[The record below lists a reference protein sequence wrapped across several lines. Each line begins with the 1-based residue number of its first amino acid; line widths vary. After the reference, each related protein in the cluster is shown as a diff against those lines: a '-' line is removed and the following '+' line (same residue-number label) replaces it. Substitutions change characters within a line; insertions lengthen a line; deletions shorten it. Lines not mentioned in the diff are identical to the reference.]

1 MSKSLHYNIVARKL
15 HDTLLL
21 KFDRRKVKEC
31 EGSILVSP
39 TISRTDAPRERI
51 NPIAIRGFAWFPTSH
66 PEEQRKKGGSIWR
79 RSKDERRSIPGGGV
93 SALGVLSKD
102 IYADEVTSTISHCL
116 DLPQHCGVFC
126 TYGSV
131 GWVCTRHHFIP
142 LRHDDRLFV
151 CWPDSASSC
160 ASVAQIGSFFGSKPE
175 CSPRELSSVSH
186 FSYLMHLCA
195 YLNVAPITRTNDPT
209 KVPNLYAQCT
219 RGIEQGT
226 IAMC

>member
-1 MSKSLHYNIVARKL
+1 M
-15 HDTLLL
+15 
-21 KFDRRKVKEC
+21 
-31 EGSILVSP
+31 
-39 TISRTDAPRERI
+39 ISRSTDDLRERI
-51 NPIAIRGFAWFPTSH
+51 NPIAIRGFAWFPTLH

-142 LRHDDRLFV
+142 LRHDDRVFV
-151 CWPDSASSC
+151 CPDSASSC
-160 ASVAQIGSFFGSKPE
+160 ASVAQIGSFFGSE
-175 CSPRELSSVSH
+175 SVFALGTEISITFFLS
-186 FSYLMHLCA
+186 MCA

-209 KVPNLYAQCT
+209 KVPYLHAQCT
-219 RGIEQGT
+219 RGIGQGT